1 MWYSR
6 GAQNARSS
14 GDIVLL
20 SKLASPLIGIAMFLI
35 LAVTQLT
42 YMQMHSILTSSI
54 WQKTS

>member
-54 WQKTS
+54 